1 MLCCLQRLA
10 VFTDSTHDN
19 DDENSSHN
27 NSGSIG
33 SSGVIDKSHTYTGL
47 FLPTAL
53 PCPAW
58 LWNALYLSKQKIE
71 GTLLDQSLL
80 PFFLH
85 WPHAHPHLHL
95 HPDAHPIPS

>member
-33 SSGVIDKSHTYTGL
+33 SSGVTDKSHTYTGL

-58 LWNALYLSKQKIE
+58 L
-71 GTLLDQSLL
+71 
-80 PFFLH
+80 
-85 WPHAHPHLHL
+85 
-95 HPDAHPIPS
+95 